1 MAPERPTSPVFLCGL
16 CACHAVAGSCGSSE
30 GWASAFDRDIRRLGR
45 VVAPVSRMIE
55 QPSSPDFPRPP
66 DIIDRPPPDIR
77 PVPPPDIPPPA
88 GPPDIPPPSP
98 ERGTG
103 TLAV

>member
-1 MAPERPTSPVFLCGL
+1 
-16 CACHAVAGSCGSSE
+16 
-30 GWASAFDRDIRRLGR
+30 
-45 VVAPVSRMIE
+45 MIE

-88 GPPDIPPPSP
+88 GPP
-98 ERGTG
+98 
-103 TLAV
+103 